1 LHAARYTN
9 DKITHTSATASTKH
23 GRLPALGP
31 ASPVSRSRNPVL
43 EPYEVKE
50 KGAVPDHV
58 PELAVSVWPSSAVP
72 ETAAGVAF
80 G

>member
-1 LHAARYTN
+1 
-9 DKITHTSATASTKH
+9 
-23 GRLPALGP
+23 
-31 ASPVSRSRNPVL
+31 VSRSRNPVL